1 MNILRREMKVQKNA
15 QLKFPQV
22 KNEMSEVE
30 NTLVEVT
37 ADQKLKKERLVNFK
51 KKKRQQK
58 VYSIRHRKE
67 NDWKKMKNIKS
78 FQICVIG
85 VLEK

>member
-1 MNILRREMKVQKNA
+1 MKVQKNA

-51 KKKRQQK
+51 KKKGN
-58 VYSIRHRKE
+58 RKYT
-67 NDWKKMKNIKS
+67 
-78 FQICVIG
+78 V
-85 VLEK
+85 